1 MGNKFS
7 RPVRHNVRKQ
17 RQEPRQYG
25 TVQTVEGDRMITR
38 EKLIHHIETMRERH
52 DELDKQIKELYE
64 HHANDLKVE
73 ELKKK
78 KLKLKHHIEQTSSK
92 LKKFD

>member
-1 MGNKFS
+1 
-7 RPVRHNVRKQ
+7 
-17 RQEPRQYG
+17 
-25 TVQTVEGDRMITR
+25 MITR

-73 ELKKK
+73 ELKEK
-78 KLKLKHHIEQTSSK
+78 KLKLKDEIEQTSSK
-92 LKKFD
+92 LKKIDQ

>member
-1 MGNKFS
+1 
-7 RPVRHNVRKQ
+7 
-17 RQEPRQYG
+17 
-25 TVQTVEGDRMITR
+25 MITR

-52 DELDKQIKELYE
+52 DDLDKQIKELYE

-78 KLKLKHHIEQTSSK
+78 KLKLKDEIEQTSTR
-92 LKKFD
+92 LKKLDQ